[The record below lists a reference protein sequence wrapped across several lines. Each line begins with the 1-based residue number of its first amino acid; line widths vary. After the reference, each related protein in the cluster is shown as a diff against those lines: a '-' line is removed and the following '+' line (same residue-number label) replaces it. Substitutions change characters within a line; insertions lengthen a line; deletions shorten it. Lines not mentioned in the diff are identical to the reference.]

1 MKIQLTYVGY
11 LKFPGVES
19 GSSVEVADGS
29 TVGDLLI
36 HYGIPSAQQRFLTTF
51 INDEG
56 AELTTALQDNDDL
69 AVIIQVGGG

>member
-19 GSSVEVADGS
+19 GSVVDVVDGS
-29 TVGDLLI
+29 TVGDLLT
-36 HYGIPSAQQRFLTTF
+36 HYGIPPAQQRFLTTF
-51 INDEG
+51 VNDEA
-56 AELTTALQDNDDL
+56 AEPSRALEDGDDL

>member
-19 GSSVEVADGS
+19 GGSVDIDAGS
-29 TVGDLLI
+29 TIGDLLTR
-36 HYGIPSAQQRFLTTF
+36 YGIPSAQQRFLTTF
-51 INDEG
+51 VNDEP
-56 AELTTALQDNDDL
+56 AELSTALQDNDDL

>member
-19 GSSVEVADGS
+19 GGSVEVRAGS
-29 TVGDLLI
+29 TIGELLT
-36 HYGIPSAQQRFLTTF
+36 HYGIAPAQQRFLTTF
-51 INDEG
+51 VNDEP
-56 AELTTALQDNDDL
+56 AELSTSLSDGDDL